1 MSSADPKRVMIIAGE
16 ASGEEH
22 GAKVVRALRE
32 KITGIFFFGIGGPAM
47 GASGVHILVDSHD
60 LAVVGI
66 TEIFSNI
73 ATILNGLSVTK
84 KALKRLKPDLLIL
97 IDFPDF
103 NLHVA
108 ATAKR
113 VGVPVLYYISPQ
125 LWAWRSGRV
134 KKIRRRVD
142 HMAVILPFEAEF
154 YHRFQ
159 VPVTFVGH
167 PLLDNDAGKT
177 DEPESGASFDPH
189 RPTIGF
195 LPGSREKEV
204 LQLLPEMLES
214 ARLMKEK
221 IPGAKFLISLAPS
234 VKKERIEDI
243 LSVHG
248 KALDYEI
255 EPGGAGPVF
264 RRSTVVAAASG
275 TVTLEAA
282 MAGVPMVIVYKI
294 SPLSYRLGR
303 ALIRVEH
310 IGLANLIAGR
320 RIVPE
325 LIQGEVT
332 GENIADTLHRML
344 SNPEELT
351 ACRQALMDLRHELG
365 GPGASGRVA
374 DIAARMLGV
383 SVVPGEE
390 PPETG
395 TSN

>member
-1 MSSADPKRVMIIAGE
+1 MSPADPKRVMIIAGE
-16 ASGEEH
+16 ASGEQH
-22 GAKVVRALRE
+22 GAKVVTALGE
-32 KITGIFFFGIGGPAM
+32 KYPGLSFFGIGGPAM
-47 GASGVHILVDSHD
+47 RAAGVHILADSHD

-66 TEIFSNI
+66 TEIFSKS
-73 ATILNGLSVTK
+73 ATIIKGLAVAK

-97 IDFPDF
+97 VDFPEF
-103 NLHVA
+103 NLSVA

-113 VGVPVLYYISPQ
+113 AEVPVLYYISPQ
-125 LWAWRSGRV
+125 IWAWRSGRV

-167 PLLDNDAGKT
+167 PLLDGAPGEAL
-177 DEPESGASFDPH
+177 EPDPASTL
-189 RPTIGF
+189 RQPTIGF
-195 LPGSREKEV
+195 LPGSRDKEV

-214 ARLMKEK
+214 AKLLKQK
-221 IPGAKFLISLAPS
+221 LPGAKFLISLAPS
-234 VKKERIEDI
+234 IKKEIIEGI

-248 KALDYEI
+248 KTLDYDI
-255 EPGGAGPVF
+255 ERGGAHPVF
-264 RRSTVVAAASG
+264 RRSTMVVAASG

-325 LIQGEVT
+325 LIQHEVT
-332 GENIADTLHRML
+332 GETIADTLHRML
-344 SNPEELT
+344 SNPVELT
-351 ACRQALMDLRHELG
+351 DCRQALTELRHELG

-374 DIAARMLGV
+374 DIAARMLGG
-383 SVVPGEE
+383 S
-390 PPETG
+390 PPPYGPSPKTR
-395 TSN
+395 TSK

>member
-1 MSSADPKRVMIIAGE
+1 MSPADPKRVMVIAGE
-16 ASGEEH
+16 ASGEQH
-22 GAKVVRALRE
+22 GAKVVTALRE
-32 KITGIFFFGIGGPAM
+32 KCPGLSFLGIGGPAM
-47 GASGVHILVDSHD
+47 RAAGVHILVDAHD

-66 TEIFSNI
+66 TEIFSKS
-73 ATILNGLSVTK
+73 ATILKGLAVTK
-84 KALKRLKPDLLIL
+84 RALKRLKPDLLIL

-113 VGVPVLYYISPQ
+113 LGIPVLYYISPQ
-125 LWAWRSGRV
+125 IWAWRSGRA

-154 YHRFQ
+154 YHRYQ

-167 PLLDNDAGKT
+167 PLLDSAASGAV
-177 DEPESGASFDPH
+177 ESDASFDPH

-195 LPGSREKEV
+195 LPGSRDKEV
-204 LQLLPEMLES
+204 LQLLPDMLES
-214 ARLMKEK
+214 ARLLKQK
-221 IPGAKFLISLAPS
+221 IPGARFLISLAPS
-234 VKKERIEDI
+234 VKKEIVEGI

-248 KALDYEI
+248 KTLDYDI
-255 EPGGAGPVF
+255 EPGGSRPVF
-264 RRSTVVAAASG
+264 HRSTVVVAASG

-282 MAGVPMVIVYKI
+282 MAGVPMVIVYKV

-325 LIQGEVT
+325 LIQQEVT
-332 GENIADTLHRML
+332 GENIADTLHQML
-344 SNPEELT
+344 SHPVELT
-351 ACRQALMDLRHELG
+351 GCRQALMKLRHELG

-374 DIAARMLGV
+374 DIAARMLGISV
-383 SVVPGEE
+383 SLDNRT
-390 PPETG
+390 PETRA
-395 TSN
+395 SN